1 LTRLGLEFR
10 ELLLPKG
17 ARSICCDVSA
27 MFSIDDIVALRF
39 WGEEASM
46 NRSQLR
52 VMDARIA
59 YVAYVDAIREI
70 SLVLFLHA
78 LKLLT

>member
-1 LTRLGLEFR
+1 
-10 ELLLPKG
+10 
-17 ARSICCDVSA
+17 